1 MLSQTALDADVLARD
16 FGRVLVIGSARTAE
30 VRIALADSQ
39 EAGALLRVASGFAA
53 AAREPILTIRAALAE
68 LLAKVLRHDAL
79 AVGVARLSGMI
90 ARSEVVHVIGR
101 RVFFQLDL
109 GQCTDQRRSFFF
121 FFRGGVASCTS
132 SWAGRL
138 AASF

>member
-1 MLSQTALDADVLARD
+1 M
-16 FGRVLVIGSARTAE
+16 
-30 VRIALADSQ
+30 DSFMDSTSNV
-39 EAGALLRVASGFAA
+39 ET
-53 AAREPILTIRAALAE
+53 PTIRAALAE

-109 GQCTDQRRSFFF
+109 AAVHRPEAQLLLLLPRWSGFLHVLLGRQIGRFFLSEL
-121 FFRGGVASCTS
+121 VDLLA
-132 SWAGRL
+132 RL
-138 AASF
+138 AEKRLGDGAVIIQQDLMDHPE